1 VLINLVLNARDAMT
15 GHGRVTIETANAIW
29 DASYAQRHEGVDI
42 PLGRYVML
50 AVSDTGCGMDR
61 DVLARIF
68 EPFFT
73 TKPVGQGT
81 GLGLAIAYGIIQD
94 HHGSIE
100 VQSQEGVGSEF
111 NVKIP
116 RDLEKRKSA

>member
-1 VLINLVLNARDAMT
+1 MRVEGDR
-15 GHGRVTIETANAIW
+15 HGREVRIAIEDN
-29 DASYAQRHEGVDI
+29 
-42 PLGRYVML
+42 GRGIADQVK
-50 AVSDTGCGMDR
+50 G
-61 DVLARIF
+61 RIF

-116 RDLEKRKSA
+116 RDLENRKTT